1 LPYKGGEFVMLEI
14 FGKDLF
20 RELVFVLDD
29 ETIPFICPIN
39 NITILTILAYKRGIL
54 PKCGMF
60 S

>member
-1 LPYKGGEFVMLEI
+1 MLEI

-29 ETIPFICPIN
+29 ETISFICPIN